1 MTGKRAPIIAG
12 IVMAAVAIL
21 AFLFVVN
28 PKRAAVSEANTK
40 LDDLKGQQLSLT
52 SRLGSLQ
59 DAQAAAPANR
69 KIIRQV
75 EQQVP
80 PTVDQQ
86 GFILLLSNAA
96 VKSGCDLSTTTIGT
110 PTLDPALGFS
120 VIPISLTMSGGYF
133 AIDEFLFQV
142 ETLPRAAKTTSITL
156 APQGSAGTTFGS
168 LSMQITM
175 ELYTT
180 DQNAGPASDPGPT
193 KGTAGSVVA
202 PTG

>member
-1 MTGKRAPIIAG
+1 MMTGKRAPIIAG
-12 IVMAAVAIL
+12 AVMAAVAIL

-28 PKRAAVSEANTK
+28 PKRAAVSAATTK
-40 LDDLKGQQLSLT
+40 LDEAQNKQLSLT
-52 SRLGSLQ
+52 SQLGSLQ

-96 VKSGCDLSTTTIGT
+96 VKSGCQLATTTVAT
-110 PTLDPALGFS
+110 PTVDPALGFS

-133 AIDEFLFQV
+133 ALDEFLFQV
-142 ETLPRAAKTTSITL
+142 ETLPRAAKTLSITL
-156 APQGSAGTTFGS
+156 APQGESGTTFGT
-168 LSMQITM
+168 LSMQISM

-180 DQNAGPASDPGPT
+180 DQSAGPASDPGPT
-193 KGTAGSVVA
+193 G
-202 PTG
+202 

>member
-1 MTGKRAPIIAG
+1 
-12 IVMAAVAIL
+12 VAIL
-21 AFLFVVN
+21 ALLFVVN
-28 PKRAAVSEANTK
+28 PKRAAVSAANTK
-40 LDDLKGQQLSLT
+40 LDEAQSEQLSLT
-52 SRLGSLQ
+52 SQLGSLQ

-86 GFILLLSNAA
+86 GFILLLSHAA
-96 VKSGCDLSTTTIGT
+96 EQSGCDLATTTIGT
-110 PTLDPALGFS
+110 PTVDPTLGFS

-133 AIDEFLFQV
+133 ALDEFLFQV
-142 ETLPRAAKTTSITL
+142 ETLPRAAKTLSITL
-156 APQGSAGTTFGS
+156 SPLGAAGTTFGS

-193 KGTAGSVVA
+193 EGAAGTVVA
-202 PTG
+202 PAPTG